1 MVVLLSK
8 GCYVILNYRLTRMMH
23 FNIVMAMFPHWPVT
37 LLFHLEGKRE
47 REIEK
52 KQVQEDC
59 ILQ

>member
-8 GCYVILNYRLTRMMH
+8 GCYVILNDRLTQTMH
-23 FNIVMAMFPHWPVT
+23 FNIVMVMFPHWPVT
-37 LLFHLEGKRE
+37 LLFHLE

-59 ILQ
+59 LLQ